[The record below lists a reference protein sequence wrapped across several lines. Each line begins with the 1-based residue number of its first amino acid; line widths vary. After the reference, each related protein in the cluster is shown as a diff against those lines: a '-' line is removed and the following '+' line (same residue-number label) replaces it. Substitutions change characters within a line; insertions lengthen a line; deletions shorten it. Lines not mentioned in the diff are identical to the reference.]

1 MTLDI
6 TVPEDCVGR
15 VMSDLSL
22 MGGRFDVPEDA
33 GESLRRLSA
42 AVPASACAEYGR
54 QLAVFTKGRGSLTA
68 AFLDWEPCSDPE
80 KVIREKGY
88 DPCRDIW
95 NTPDSVFCSHG
106 AGVTVPWDEA
116 DAHMHLPM
124 LKDLSRREVP
134 APAAGGAASAYR
146 GTREEDLALEKIFE
160 RTYGPVKA
168 RQLTAAPTAAA
179 EKQRETAAVPPSDG
193 EILLIDGY
201 NILHAWDEWKP
212 FLPDRLEDARDALR
226 DLLCDYAGATGKP
239 VVLVFDA
246 YAVPDNPGKA
256 EKYKNIYVIYTREA
270 QTADAFIEQ
279 TTFYGRNTARIR
291 VVTSDR
297 PEQLIASG
305 NAALRTSA
313 REFHAEVNRV
323 RDGIAAFI
331 ARNRLSRPVRTL
343 EKAYKEA
350 WKKSREPQS

>member
-1 MTLDI
+1 M
-6 TVPEDCVGR
+6 
-15 VMSDLSL
+15 
-22 MGGRFDVPEDA
+22 
-33 GESLRRLSA
+33 
-42 AVPASACAEYGR
+42 
-54 QLAVFTKGRGSLTA
+54 
-68 AFLDWEPCSDPE
+68 
-80 KVIREKGY
+80 
-88 DPCRDIW
+88 
-95 NTPDSVFCSHG
+95 
-106 AGVTVPWDEA
+106 EA
-116 DAHMHLPM
+116 
-124 LKDLSRREVP
+124 
-134 APAAGGAASAYR
+134 
-146 GTREEDLALEKIFE
+146 
-160 RTYGPVKA
+160 
-168 RQLTAAPTAAA
+168 
-179 EKQRETAAVPPSDG
+179 
-193 EILLIDGY
+193 
-201 NILHAWDEWKP
+201 

-256 EKYKNIYVIYTREA
+256 EKYKNIYVIYTRET

-279 TTFYGRNTARIR
+279 TTYYGRNTARIR